1 MDEEVAAATGLLNEP
16 CCCDS
21 PHFTMREVEI
31 MLLVAAGSDTDKVAS
46 ALCMSP
52 HTATHH
58 LGNMLRRSGSS
69 NRTELIARAY
79 ASGILVP
86 GLWPPR
92 WSGRFC
98 LRPSVSDGQARSC
111 NRR

>member
-1 MDEEVAAATGLLNEP
+1 MSEKAPGPTQSAGVS

-21 PHFTMREVEI
+21 PHFTHREVEI
-31 MLLVAAGSDTDKVAS
+31 ILLLAAGSDTDKVAS

-69 NRTELIARAY
+69 NRTELVARAY
-79 ASGILVP
+79 ASGVLVA
-86 GLWPPR
+86 GLWPPH

-98 LRPSVSDGQARSC
+98 LQPMPA
-111 NRR
+111 

>member
-1 MDEEVAAATGLLNEP
+1 MNEEAPGSPRPLTVS

-21 PHFTMREVEI
+21 PHFTSREVEI
-31 MLLVAAGSDTDKVAS
+31 ILLLAAGSDTEKVAT

-69 NRTELIARAY
+69 NRTELVARAY
-79 ASGILVP
+79 ASGVLVS
-86 GLWPPR
+86 GLWPPH

-98 LRPSVSDGQARSC
+98 LQPVTA
-111 NRR
+111 

>member
-1 MDEEVAAATGLLNEP
+1 MADESSAATRGQRLA

-21 PHFTMREVEI
+21 PHFTRREVDI
-31 MLLVAAGSDTDKVAS
+31 ILLLAAGSDTDQVAS

-58 LGNMLRRSGSS
+58 LGNMLRRSDST
-69 NRTELIARAY
+69 NRTELVAKAY
-79 ASGILVP
+79 ASGVIMP
-86 GLWPPR
+86 GLWPPH

-98 LRPSVSDGQARSC
+98 LQPTLG
-111 NRR
+111 